1 MNKMLVISAVGVD
14 RPGIVQELT
23 RLILNCGGNIVE
35 SRMTGLG
42 SEFAMLLLVSGN
54 WHTPT
59 KLEAELQKLSDATG
73 LTVNVRNTEIRKSS
87 GDQLPYAVDVVCLDQ
102 PGIVFNLANFFT
114 GRGIDIS
121 ELNTRSYK
129 AAHTGAPMFSVQMNV
144 DIPARIQLSGLRDE
158 FMEFCDQLN
167 LDAVLEPI
175 KS

>member
-1 MNKMLVISAVGVD
+1 MNKLLVISAVGAD
-14 RPGIVQELT
+14 RPGIVHELT

-59 KLEAELQKLSDATG
+59 KLEAELQKLSEVTG
-73 LTVNVRNTEIRKSS
+73 LTVNVRSTEQRESS

-114 GRGIDIS
+114 
-121 ELNTRSYK
+121 
-129 AAHTGAPMFSVQMNV
+129 
-144 DIPARIQLSGLRDE
+144 
-158 FMEFCDQLN
+158 
-167 LDAVLEPI
+167 
-175 KS
+175 